1 MNHAITPKQTI
12 DFVAVS
18 RQTSDVLSRHLEST
32 AVIGDPRDEATEY
45 IRSRTFTPNTML
57 ALRQLVND
65 MANEM
70 SMYGALAQVPFDR
83 IRNFRNDMYVVS
95 EALRLMQKA
104 GKPAFSASEAAV
116 LKNYKGHVDGAT
128 KFIPTWV
135 KVAVAIAL
143 GLGTMIG
150 WKRIVV
156 TVGEKIGKDHL
167 TYAQGAAAEITA
179 MTTIGAADALG
190 LPVSTTHVLSSGV
203 AGTMAANRSGLQWG
217 TVRNLLMAWVLTLP
231 ASICLSA
238 FLFWLFRQLSGTA

>member
-1 MNHAITPKQTI
+1 MYQELARRAARASPQFPQRPVRGQRGAAA
-12 DFVAVS
+12 DAEVGDS
-18 RQTSDVLSRHLEST
+18 RAFCRARRRRARRTTST
-32 AVIGDPRDEATEY
+32 
-45 IRSRTFTPNTML
+45 
-57 ALRQLVND
+57 
-65 MANEM
+65 
-70 SMYGALAQVPFDR
+70 
-83 IRNFRNDMYVVS
+83 
-95 EALRLMQKA
+95 
-104 GKPAFSASEAAV
+104 
-116 LKNYKGHVDGAT
+116 HVDGAT
-128 KFIPTWV
+128 KFIPGWV

-179 MTTIGAADALG
+179 MVTIGAADAFG

-231 ASICLSA
+231 VSICSLG
-238 FLFWLFRQLSGTA
+238 RCCSGCSGS